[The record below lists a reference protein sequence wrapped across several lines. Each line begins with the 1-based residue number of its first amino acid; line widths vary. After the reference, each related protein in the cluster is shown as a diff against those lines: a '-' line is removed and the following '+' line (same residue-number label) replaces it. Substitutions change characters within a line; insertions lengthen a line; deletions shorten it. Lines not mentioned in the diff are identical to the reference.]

1 MEMKLIKNS
10 QNYWQFIKEL
20 RYHPDNVHGF
30 VTSDLVTSEEQI
42 KYMNQY
48 GNNKI
53 KLILTMSKFHKVNIQ
68 IMV

>member
-1 MEMKLIKNS
+1 MKLIKNS

-48 GNNKI
+48 GDNYFICI
-53 KLILTMSKFHKVNIQ
+53 KPKE
-68 IMV
+68 